1 MTVFKLGS
9 REYNKWIY
17 QNKGVPADHVEGVLL
32 DSVLVDCKRGVA
44 AMFET
49 FQNSNSSV
57 YTVYFAHYT
66 DFDALDTVYNMWDTF
81 AGAALFDAEGGAA

>member
-9 REYNKWIY
+9 VEYEKWLH
-17 QNKGVPADHVEGVLL
+17 QNCGEVSDIVEGCLI

-49 FQNSNSSV
+49 YQNSNSSV
-57 YTVYFAHYT
+57 YTVYFARY
-66 DFDALDTVYNMWDTF
+66 DSEDEKTVYNMWDTF
-81 AGAALFDAEGGAA
+81 AGAAIFETA